1 MYKLIIEKKPPYSN
15 FHLLLEINV
24 DILTCMYKIIKL
36 FT

>member
-1 MYKLIIEKKPPYSN
+1 MYKLIIEKTPYSN